1 MGKLDVTPETSHQEK
16 DLRWELLRNRKYL
29 VLMAAQAISNLGD
42 WLYILALFVMVGFR
56 WHGSPMTISL
66 MMLCLTGPMVLLG
79 PFTGLL
85 ADKWNRTTLMMV
97 SNLVMAVLVGLIP
110 WLPTRGLVFV
120 VLAVVGVFQSIFNP
134 AESGKL
140 KEIVS
145 DEHMQQAASINSS
158 IVQLTK
164 IIGPGISG
172 FLVGMFGSLSA
183 FWLDALSFVLST
195 ILLVF
200 TGFKATFRDEASPS
214 PALVESEQVDSTE
227 KTTAKQRFLEGIHHI
242 RKTRSLWVGTAILTI
257 ALLIIQMTDAQ
268 LVTLI
273 RLMPGAS
280 GRLVG
285 LIMAL
290 SGAGGL
296 VAALLIASMKW
307 KSANRVMA
315 LGCLAMGVAI
325 ALVAISVQYAVL
337 HLQHLNAA
345 WIGLICLL
353 SIAIG
358 GAAGFVFIPFQ
369 SMAQKCTPSHLTGR
383 VFGAIGSLTTAAAL
397 LGPVLGGV
405 IVVLIGVIQAYA
417 TTAVLLLLMGALAF
431 VFSNWLDQGTAS
443 GESESSVSV

>member
-110 WLPTRGLVFV
+110 WLPTRSLVFV

-345 WIGLICLL
+345 WIGLICIL